1 MKTLRIISSVLMVM
15 FFTNIAMAQVETNED
30 TSGMAISKASSL
42 STPESKPNIEGTAI
56 QDDDDR
62 DAPSQSGFHLGFR
75 YQPTFGKLNFRTE
88 GDETITANFDVAHGF
103 GGSLNFYFNN
113 WVGTHL
119 EVMGMRQAYEFEDG
133 QSRRRV
139 DLSYINV
146 PLMFS
151 FNTNYGKPVN
161 FNVAVGP
168 YFGVN
173 TGARTEVTNDNGNG
187 GITTQAVVE
196 VNPVDIG
203 IGYGAGFDFGF
214 GETRWLHL
222 NIGFRGTEGLIDIG
236 ETDIAIREDQF
247 QLVAGRSRMQ
257 TYAAYVGLMFKL

>member
-1 MKTLRIISSVLMVM
+1 
-15 FFTNIAMAQVETNED
+15 
-30 TSGMAISKASSL
+30 
-42 STPESKPNIEGTAI
+42 
-56 QDDDDR
+56 
-62 DAPSQSGFHLGFR
+62 
-75 YQPTFGKLNFRTE
+75 
-88 GDETITANFDVAHGF
+88 
-103 GGSLNFYFNN
+103 
-113 WVGTHL
+113 
-119 EVMGMRQAYEFEDG
+119 
-133 QSRRRV
+133 
-139 DLSYINV
+139 
-146 PLMFS
+146 MFS

-173 TGARTEVTNDNGNG
+173 TGARTEVTDNG
-187 GITTQAVVE
+187 TTGTTGTTAQAVVE

-236 ETDIAIREDQF
+236 ETDVAIREDQF

-257 TYAAYVGLMFKL
+257 TYAAYIGLMFKL